1 MSTKPPPIK
10 TSAQLRARARER
22 SFVPAAVPDYSS
34 DRSGVVP
41 RPSDFEHFVRVDKHG
56 RVLTG
61 HGRVEELAALS
72 AYATRLGDL
81 IGDMLQFGRVVALEA
96 AVSNRALFVYR
107 DTGGETVGI
116 KPHAR
121 MSLRQLRARLNL

>member
-1 MSTKPPPIK
+1 M
-10 TSAQLRARARER
+10 
-22 SFVPAAVPDYSS
+22 
-34 DRSGVVP
+34 
-41 RPSDFEHFVRVDKHG
+41 
-56 RVLTG
+56 
-61 HGRVEELAALS
+61 
-72 AYATRLGDL
+72 
-81 IGDMLQFGRVVALEA
+81 VALEA

>member
-1 MSTKPPPIK
+1 MSTKPPPIRP
-10 TSAQLRARARER
+10 SAAQRARER
-22 SFVPAAVPDYSS
+22 SFTPASVPDYPS

-61 HGRVEELAALS
+61 HGQVEELAALS

-81 IGDMLQFGRVVALEA
+81 IGDMLQFGRIVALEA
-96 AVSNRALFVYR
+96 AVSNRTLFVYR